1 MVALPIW
8 VSYMERALK
17 DTPDMPR
24 EMPPG
29 VVVVPT
35 GPFPAG
41 GETRA
46 VPEFFYKEA
55 VPPPE
60 VLRPPVAAPAPQ
72 PAAPLPVDPEAAPP
86 PAATPPVPA
95 AAPPA

>member
-1 MVALPIW
+1 
-8 VSYMERALK
+8 
-17 DTPDMPR
+17 MPR

-35 GPFPAG
+35 GPFAAG
-41 GETRA
+41 GETRP

-60 VLRPPVAAPAPQ
+60 VLRPPVVT
-72 PAAPLPVDPEAAPP
+72 PVPP
-86 PAATPPVPA
+86 PAAPSPLDPAPIPPIPTAPTAPVAPA
-95 AAPPA
+95 VPPA